1 MGIFLMAIINSS
13 GYRVLNATTV
23 INILNSSAVQT
34 RNYPHIRTTFYSL
47 KKSTNNRIL
56 VIVKSQ
62 YASNVERIY
71 DDITKLFATDVLLGG
86 KNVFTTGE
94 ESKYLGI
101 DFVLNLQ
108 RGTNKVQIFFKTDKA
123 TKPKVPELLRPGVLN
138 EEYFVSKIN
147 DQVQK
152 INQAKLAVGMPTL
165 FDPNLNLVLF
175 EDNKQRYTINGITSI
190 ERIGQELGK
199 SDVRITT
206 KNRTEINIS
215 LKKQNFS
222 FWGSASKYTAA
233 KNILDYL
240 VKSNIISV
248 SSNSGKGVMTDS
260 STGKPLIGIKVK
272 ATVGEVKKY
281 CFGDADNK
289 VNYILIQSF
298 NVGDFRDIRKVGG
311 GQDYKLELNS
321 AIIYAETANDII
333 RMKDD
338 VYLTIVPSS
347 DNASALTP
355 DYPGFKIQFAN
366 TSASSKYFEP
376 NLPTGT
382 LGRL

>member
-1 MGIFLMAIINSS
+1 MTIINSS
-13 GYRVLNATTV
+13 GYRVLNSTTV
-23 INILNSSAVQT
+23 INILNSAAVQT
-34 RNYPHIRTTFYSL
+34 KNYPHIRTTFYGL
-47 KKSTNNRIL
+47 KKSTDNKVM

-62 YASNVERIY
+62 YSTNVERIY

-94 ESKYLGI
+94 KSKYLGI

-108 RGTNKVQIFFKTDKA
+108 RGINKVQIFFKTEK
-123 TKPKVPELLRPGVLN
+123 TIRPKVPELLRPGVLN

-152 INQAKLAVGMPTL
+152 INQAKLAVGMPTI
-165 FDPNLNLVLF
+165 FDPNLNLILF
-175 EDNKQRYTINGITSI
+175 ENNKQKYTINGITSN

-199 SDVRITT
+199 SDVRIKT

-222 FWGSASKYTAA
+222 FWSSASKYTAA

-240 VKSNIISV
+240 VKSNVISV
-248 SSNSGKGVMTDS
+248 SNSSGRGAITDA
-260 STGKPLIGIKVK
+260 STGKPLIGIKMK
-272 ATVGEVKKY
+272 ATIGEIKKY
-281 CFGDADNK
+281 CFGDAENK
-289 VNYILIQSF
+289 VDYVLIQSF
-298 NVGDFRDIRKVGG
+298 DVGDFKDIRKVGG

-321 AIIYAETANDII
+321 ETIYTETASDII

-355 DYPGFKIQFAN
+355 TYPGFKIQFAN
-366 TSASSKYFEP
+366 AAASSKYFEP